1 MLHMIHA
8 SREGNWSLHLAC
20 IHVKCYHHDGV
31 LCMTTL
37 ITQGI
42 CMPSM
47 PDEQP
52 KVLAFME
59 TGGLS
64 VQMNTDNAF
73 GRVPVGKT
81 TEETNH

>member
-1 MLHMIHA
+1 
-8 SREGNWSLHLAC
+8 
-20 IHVKCYHHDGV
+20 
-31 LCMTTL
+31 MT
-37 ITQGI
+37 
-42 CMPSM
+42 SM